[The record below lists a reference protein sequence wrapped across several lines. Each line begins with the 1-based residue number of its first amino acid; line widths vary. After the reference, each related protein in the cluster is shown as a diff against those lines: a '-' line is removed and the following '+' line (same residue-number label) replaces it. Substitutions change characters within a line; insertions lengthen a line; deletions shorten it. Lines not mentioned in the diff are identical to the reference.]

1 MMNFF
6 TKPMQEAVTIPR
18 ENPAAR
24 LAETDAALRRAKLD
38 DAQALRELGQY
49 LQTHRPAR
57 APWLLG
63 DWLMAP
69 VNCMAGESMESRR
82 LHARAAETHKVLMQ
96 AQGARAIVLREL
108 KLIA

>member
-1 MMNFF
+1 MFI
-6 TKPMQEAVTIPR
+6 TKPLVREVETIPR
-18 ENPAAR
+18 STPGAK
-24 LAETDAALRRAKLD
+24 LAQADAALRLAKAD
-38 DAQALRELGQY
+38 NAQALRELGQY

-69 VNCMAGESMESRR
+69 VNCMASESTESRR
-82 LHARAAETHKVLMQ
+82 LHARAAETHKVLMETQ
-96 AQGARAIVLREL
+96 AARAAILREL